1 VLNLLRYIGSLI
13 ESTLFQSKYALG
25 ETISTSVSEHTED
38 TPC

>member
-1 VLNLLRYIGSLI
+1 LI
-13 ESTLFQSKYALG
+13 ESTLYALG